1 MVESGLRPI
10 VLQAR
15 ADREKPVYTTE
26 LRYISRRGLSEV
38 TAAAFEVGTKAFEQ
52 VKDFLDNTSS
62 GSIGLAGPRG
72 TGKSTVIESFVAGRT
87 TRRDGRL
94 GQAIRVSAPVDYVPR
109 EFILHLFARLCLS
122 VFLPEFAPGAYDP
135 TIAQRLV
142 SRTRLYRSYI
152 ALAISVLLAASGSL
166 LLAVSSGRVHVNVPL
181 WVGAGLLF
189 LSIIAAYI
197 AFLSPDRPRR
207 ADRDRMA
214 AEERAAEG
222 VKLREVSDEVA
233 GIARRDLSMIRF
245 QQTYTSGWS
254 GTLTVA
260 AGPISG
266 QAGLTGGTSFQDNV
280 LSLPD
285 IVARFRELVEAV
297 SKSGPVI
304 IGIDELDKIQSPERA
319 QAFLDDIKSVFGV
332 DHCYYLVSISEDALA
347 NFERRGLPIRD
358 AFDSAL
364 DDVVHLAPLGYQ
376 PSLELIRGRVVGLPE
391 PYVALAYCLSGGLPR
406 DMIRWT
412 RASVLAGEETIKLS
426 AVCELVIG
434 DDIRRK
440 LEATIVALTDDHAAD
455 SEAETAMRY
464 LSTLQPVAS
473 VTWLLSICEANLR
486 QPSRAT
492 ALPQRLSAIMKGMLN
507 PAANSAQGDGTEASR
522 GQISGRRG
530 NGFGSNGNAAS
541 PTHRMLVN
549 LFGYYYFCATIL
561 EIFTDSLAEESFDDL
576 ARDEPAGT
584 LRQLAGAR
592 QMFATDSWLAITEIS
607 SFRRER
613 LLIGLLESGK
623 ILHRKVGRHR
633 RITYEALMEY
643 KRHDDLERRAAADDL
658 ADLSQELG
666 LY

>member
-1 MVESGLRPI
+1 
-10 VLQAR
+10 
-15 ADREKPVYTTE
+15 
-26 LRYISRRGLSEV
+26 
-38 TAAAFEVGTKAFEQ
+38 
-52 VKDFLDNTSS
+52 
-62 GSIGLAGPRG
+62 
-72 TGKSTVIESFVAGRT
+72 
-87 TRRDGRL
+87 
-94 GQAIRVSAPVDYVPR
+94 
-109 EFILHLFARLCLS
+109 
-122 VFLPEFAPGAYDP
+122 
-135 TIAQRLV
+135 
-142 SRTRLYRSYI
+142 
-152 ALAISVLLAASGSL
+152 
-166 LLAVSSGRVHVNVPL
+166 
-181 WVGAGLLF
+181 
-189 LSIIAAYI
+189 
-197 AFLSPDRPRR
+197 DRPRR

-266 QAGLTGGTSFQDNV
+266 QAALTGGTSFQDNV

-319 QAFLDDIKSVFGV
+319 QAFLNDIKSVFGV

-376 PSLELIRGRVVGLPE
+376 PSLELIRGRVVGLLE
-391 PYVALAYCLSGGLPR
+391 PYVALAYCLRGGLPR

-522 GQISGRRG
+522 GQIS
-530 NGFGSNGNAAS
+530 
-541 PTHRMLVN
+541 
-549 LFGYYYFCATIL
+549 
-561 EIFTDSLAEESFDDL
+561 
-576 ARDEPAGT
+576 
-584 LRQLAGAR
+584 
-592 QMFATDSWLAITEIS
+592 
-607 SFRRER
+607 
-613 LLIGLLESGK
+613 
-623 ILHRKVGRHR
+623 
-633 RITYEALMEY
+633 
-643 KRHDDLERRAAADDL
+643 
-658 ADLSQELG
+658 
-666 LY
+666 